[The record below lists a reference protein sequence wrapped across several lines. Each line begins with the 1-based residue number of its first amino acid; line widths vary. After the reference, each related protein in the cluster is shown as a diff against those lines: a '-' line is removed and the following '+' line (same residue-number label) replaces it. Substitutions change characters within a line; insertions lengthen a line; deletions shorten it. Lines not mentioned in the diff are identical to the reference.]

1 MSEISLKK
9 VQNVSFSVIFQALE
23 PEIGIFWKDGG
34 LYLSYSRLLLD
45 DEKGKWYEIPFK
57 EISSIELEEEGK
69 DVVLNFRF
77 GGSGGLRVKGENK
90 ETLLALRHFLLPLI
104 GGTGGLNE

>member
-9 VQNVSFSVIFQALE
+9 VQSVSFSVIFPALE
-23 PEIGIFWKDGG
+23 PEIGILWKEGG

-69 DVVLNFRF
+69 EAVLNFRF
-77 GGSGGLRVKGENK
+77 GSGGLRVKGENK